1 MQIGG
6 KSASLNNSNPL
17 TSFRFYVDF
26 RGFLRNLAYMVD
38 AASNENIDALR
49 DAIDRTD
56 TLIELEEDA
65 QTLDLDEWEINES
78 KKKKQSY
85 EEEKSDL
92 VSQLNKELENVT
104 IENVGEK
111 TAKFNLSS
119 DTNWEDFT
127 FMVKDVT
134 LPKYVMKS
142 VKRNQMDIVK
152 TYPIK
157 TSYGGETSITMTSTF
172 GNISKLSKLMGL
184 FNKVDKL
191 GIWNNVYFVESDFG
205 NVDSSVCEYMCALDI
220 VLVAENCEDVI
231 CYRLI
236 NPIVT
241 NIDFGSFA
249 YGTNAFNEIR
259 MNIIYNSWYT
269 VRGKYRPSSERD
281 SSGWDTWDQDALNW
295 INGVANEYIGGVAGG
310 FTNKMMDVIDWSK
323 NFWNSREKDSFK
335 KKENKNE
342 GNTYVDI

>member
-26 RGFLRNLAYMVD
+26 RGFLRNLAYIVD
-38 AASNENIDALR
+38 AASNENIDALM
-49 DAIDRTD
+49 DAIDRAD
-56 TLIELEEDA
+56 SLIKLEEDE
-65 QTLDLDEWEINES
+65 QTLDSEEWEINDS
-78 KKKKQSY
+78 KNRQGLY
-85 EEEKSDL
+85 EEQKAEL
-92 VSQLNKELENVT
+92 VSKLNKELENVT

-127 FMVKDVT
+127 FMVNDVT

-191 GIWNNVYFVESDFG
+191 GIWDNVYFAENDFG
-205 NVDSSVCEYMCALDI
+205 NVDSSVCENMCALDI

-249 YGTNAFNEIR
+249 YGTNAFNELR

-295 INGVANEYIGGVAGG
+295 INGKANEYIGGVAGG
-310 FTNKMMDVIDWSK
+310 FTNKMMNVIDWSK
-323 NFWNSREKDSFK
+323 NFWNSREKGSFK
-335 KKENKNE
+335 KRENINE